1 MEQSYCRG
9 VEWKLEIERWSGDW
23 NRDIVE
29 GWGGVEIGIEL
40 LQRVGIEV
48 GIEVRI
54 EGGDWNRGWN
64 RGGKAIVGVEQRV
77 EIGTVA
83 RTVIGGATSS
93 LKA

>member
-23 NRDIVE
+23 NRTIVE
-29 GWGGVEIGIEL
+29 G
-40 LQRVGIEV
+40 
-48 GIEVRI
+48 
-54 EGGDWNRGWN
+54 WNRGWN
-64 RGGKAIVGVEQRV
+64 RGQNRGGKAIVEGWNKGVEQRV